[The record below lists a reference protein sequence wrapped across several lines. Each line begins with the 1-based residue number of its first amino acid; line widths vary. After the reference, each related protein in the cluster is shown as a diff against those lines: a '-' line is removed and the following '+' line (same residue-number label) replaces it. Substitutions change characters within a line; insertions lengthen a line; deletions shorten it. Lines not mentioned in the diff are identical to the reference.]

1 MRIRSAGGHEAGL
14 EAHGGNAGCHLGT
27 TEHVA
32 DRWSWVRQMII
43 RRKHKNRFTQIPNAI
58 FADRRLC
65 IAAKGLLVYLLSR
78 PPNWTVRH
86 DQLQYTL
93 GIGRKLLTKL
103 LNELAEAGYLDRD
116 EHQGRDEHN
125 RFMPYDYTVRDI
137 PEPGAADAP
146 AALHLE
152 PQREKDTGNNNKEI
166 NTESTNPFPKP
177 LPPAQAEPVR
187 ALQDKYTPIGERAR
201 AQGMSPVFV
210 GSKPYHAWLA
220 VRGPDGMPGFTDQA
234 FINGKPRE
242 IVWFPSVYPSKRSG
256 GSP

>member
-1 MRIRSAGGHEAGL
+1 
-14 EAHGGNAGCHLGT
+14 
-27 TEHVA
+27 
-32 DRWSWVRQMII
+32 MII

-58 FADRRLC
+58 FEDRRLC

-86 DQLQYTL
+86 DQLQHTL

-116 EHQGRDEHN
+116 ERQGRDEHN

-137 PEPGAADAP
+137 AEPCAADVP

-152 PQREKDTGNNNKEI
+152 PQRQKDNGNNNKEI

-177 LPPAQAEPVR
+177 LPAAQAEPMR
-187 ALQDKYTPIGERAR
+187 ALQDKYTSIGERAR
-201 AQGMSPVFV
+201 AEGMWPVFV
-210 GSKPYHAWLA
+210 GSKPYLAWLA
-220 VRGPDGMPGFTDQA
+220 VRGADGMPGFVDRA
-234 FINGKPRE
+234 FINGTPRE
-242 IVWFPSVYPSKRSG
+242 IVWMPSVYPGKYSG
-256 GSP
+256 ESR

>member
-1 MRIRSAGGHEAGL
+1 
-14 EAHGGNAGCHLGT
+14 
-27 TEHVA
+27 
-32 DRWSWVRQMII
+32 MII

-187 ALQDKYTPIGERAR
+187 ALQDKYTLIGERAR
-201 AQGMSPVFV
+201 AQGMFPVFV

-220 VRGPDGMPGFTDQA
+220 VRGPDGMPGLTDQA

>member
-1 MRIRSAGGHEAGL
+1 
-14 EAHGGNAGCHLGT
+14 
-27 TEHVA
+27 
-32 DRWSWVRQMII
+32 MII
-43 RRKHKNRFTQIPNAI
+43 RAKHKNRFTQIPNAI
-58 FADRRLC
+58 FEDRRLS

-93 GIGRKLLTKL
+93 DMGRKQLTKL
-103 LNELAEAGYLDRD
+103 LDELAEAGYLDRD

-125 RFMPYDYTVRDI
+125 RFLPYDYTVRDV
-137 PEPGAADAP
+137 PELDAIAATAAP
-146 AALHLE
+146 AALRSK

-220 VRGPDGMPGFTDQA
+220 VRGPDGMPGLTDQA